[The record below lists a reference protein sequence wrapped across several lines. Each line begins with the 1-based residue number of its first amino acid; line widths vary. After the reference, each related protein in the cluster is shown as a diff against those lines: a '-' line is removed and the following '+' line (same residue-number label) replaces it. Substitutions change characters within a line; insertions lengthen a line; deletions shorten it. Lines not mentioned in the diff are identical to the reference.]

1 MIRIYRATMVEKA
14 TYICRYESEPKVV
27 ENFLDMLG
35 YKFHWCHLP
44 IFGIQGHQM
53 IRVFEQI
60 Q

>member
-1 MIRIYRATMVEKA
+1 MIRIYQATMPEKA
-14 TYICRYESEPKVV
+14 TYISDESEPKVV
-27 ENFLDMLG
+27 ENFLRMLR